1 MTSSFSLRFSITLSL
16 SLCFLSPPHPTPFS
30 LFLTIRG
37 RTFINRSKKKEVSWW
52 RRAGQC
58 SWTLYKTSSIFAGD
72 GHSTVCASQQ
82 LPSWQTL
89 GSVWLSAALRHVT
102 SSSEEVLRTS
112 GLAHLNSKRCS
123 SAFGTLARGHR
134 HSQNVT
140 RTLLNGLFPLKGR
153 PKYVQYT
160 TVEWRVLCLYI
171 HMCAP
176 TLRVCVL
183 QMESLTVI
191 THKRRSTNTHRH
203 APARALLNFP

>member
-1 MTSSFSLRFSITLSL
+1 MLRTSFSFRFSSTHSL
-16 SLCFLSPPHPTPFS
+16 SLCFLPQPTPLS

-37 RTFINRSKKKEVSWW
+37 RRSINRSQKKMSWW

-58 SWTLYKTSSIFAGD
+58 SWTLYKTGSIFAGA

-89 GSVWLSAALRHVT
+89 GSVWLSTALRHVT

-153 PKYVQYT
+153 PKQVQYT
-160 TVEWRVLCLYI
+160 TVEWRVLCRYI
-171 HMCAP
+171 HMCVP
-176 TLRVCVL
+176 MLRDCVK
-183 QMESLTVI
+183 QMESLTVF
-191 THKRRSTNTHRH
+191 THKRRSINTHTHTH
-203 APARALLNFP
+203 APARALY